1 MHDGVEKML
10 PAAKKLYASYIKN
23 RNKPVSEKSWQQG
36 YSYEVTDL
44 IDQLERLNE
53 RCPAFI
59 IEDSLNLIKKSMY
72 TVNKEEWLHIS
83 YLLYEELRECLVL
96 DNSMNECHNE

>member
-23 RNKPVSEKSWQQG
+23 RNNTVSEKSWQQG

-59 IEDSLNLIKKSMY
+59 IEDSLNLIKRACILSTKRNGCIFLICYMR
-72 TVNKEEWLHIS
+72 N
-83 YLLYEELRECLVL
+83 
-96 DNSMNECHNE
+96 